1 MRGARLPAHKITLDA
16 TDDRPAIGKMRSF
29 GGILDGV
36 MQFAS
41 CESFEAIVNR
51 VTNTKHA
58 RGICEPSRR
67 GAATVIA

>member
-1 MRGARLPAHKITLDA
+1 MTLRSMRTG
-16 TDDRPAIGKMRSF
+16 DRPVIGKRRAF
-29 GGILDGV
+29 VDGV
-36 MQFAS
+36 MQFAWRA
-41 CESFEAIVNR
+41 SFEAIVNH